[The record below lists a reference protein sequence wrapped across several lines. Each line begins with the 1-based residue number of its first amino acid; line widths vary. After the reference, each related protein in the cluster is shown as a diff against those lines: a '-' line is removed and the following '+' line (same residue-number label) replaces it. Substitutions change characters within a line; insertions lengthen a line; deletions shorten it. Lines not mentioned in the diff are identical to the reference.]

1 MEVETLLEEPVTI
14 PPVNED
20 FITTVSWP
28 IPPNTE
34 FLTGFVVQ
42 ISSTSLLGSRR
53 RRQQS
58 LPREIPVGPGETNA
72 AVSLPPYSNNTLSVF
87 AEFNPG
93 SGSIRVLVVE
103 PDSIE
108 TPEGSE
114 YVIYTTNSSYLPAH
128 VDISKQ

>member
-1 MEVETLLEEPVTI
+1 METLLEEPVAIT
-14 PPVNED
+14 PVNEED
-20 FITTVSWP
+20 FTTTVSWP

-34 FLTGFVVQ
+34 FLMRFVVQ

-53 RRQQS
+53 RRRQS
-58 LPREIPVGPGETNA
+58 SPREIPVDPGETSA

-114 YVIYTTNSSYLPAH
+114 YVIYTTNSSFQH
-128 VDISKQ
+128 M